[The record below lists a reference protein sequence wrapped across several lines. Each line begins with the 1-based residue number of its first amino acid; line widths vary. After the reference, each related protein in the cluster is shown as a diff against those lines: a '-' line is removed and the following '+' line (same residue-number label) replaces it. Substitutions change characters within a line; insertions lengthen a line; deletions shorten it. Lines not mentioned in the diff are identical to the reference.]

1 MWCRMWHFPEHSMRL
16 SHLILSLCIA
26 ITLGCANQTEHGIKA
41 SPGADGEGG
50 APGVGCQVVSLRVG
64 ERVRD
69 ERSHRVS
76 FFGHSHG
83 H

>member
-1 MWCRMWHFPEHSMRL
+1 MRL